1 LRSFDNIW
9 LSPERR
15 TAMMSKQQLSHSIP
29 PEVERVRRGF
39 ERWRRTRKKRS
50 PIPERLWQAAVQ
62 VAESYGVN
70 KTARTLGLDYY
81 ELKKRLKSGAG
92 VPGVEKGGMGSFVEL
107 VGVVPAVG
115 GECVVEVES
124 ASGTKLRVHLR
135 GRPEVG
141 WLRGLLY
148 GGEEG

>member
-1 LRSFDNIW
+1 
-9 LSPERR
+9 
-15 TAMMSKQQLSHSIP
+15 MMPTQRQPSRLMLTQ
-29 PEVERVRRGF
+29 VERVRRRF

-62 VAESYGVN
+62 VAGSYGVN
-70 KTARTLGLDYY
+70 KTARALGLDYY
-81 ELKKRLKSGAG
+81 ELKKRVKSGAG
-92 VPGVEKGGMGSFVEL
+92 APAVEKGGMGSFVEL
-107 VGVVPAVG
+107 VGVVPAVA

-124 ASGTKLRVHLR
+124 VSGTKLRVHLR

-141 WLRGLLY
+141 WLRSLLF